1 MLMKL
6 CCPLKTSSQ
15 GTFMPNPSPSFIG
28 IPRTIG
34 LFLHIWNGSES
45 RKPNIVGWK
54 IKKLLRN
61 FEGSIGSIF
70 KKLWGLNRSA
80 VSYKKNECMF
90 EPPGPKLASYG
101 AEFFGQNIH
110 RPLKIYGPC
119 AYAQNIP
126 PFSLLQIYP
135 IFHFPK
141 NSPFLW
147 PVCLCTKYS
156 PFLFPQNIPYFLF
169 PEKYPVFH
177 SFPRFPV
184 YSAPNISA
192 HLNTTHST
200 TYCYPLSS
208 HPVFWLVPS
217 PTLWLM
223 RKRGA

>member
-1 MLMKL
+1 MG
-6 CCPLKTSSQ
+6 Q
-15 GTFMPNPSPSFIG
+15 F
-28 IPRTIG
+28 
-34 LFLHIWNGSES
+34 
-45 RKPNIVGWK
+45 
-54 IKKLLRN
+54 LRN
-61 FEGSIGSIF
+61 FEGSTDLQFLI
-70 KKLWGLNRSA
+70 
-80 VSYKKNECMF
+80 KNECMF
-90 EPPGPKLASYG
+90 EPPGPKPASYG

-110 RPLKIYGPC
+110 HPLKV
-119 AYAQNIP
+119 YAQNIP
-126 PFSLLQIYP
+126 PFSLPQILP
-135 IFHFPK
+135 IFHFPQ

-156 PFLFPQNIPYFLF
+156 RFSFPKIFRIFYS